1 MPQNITGKIENIMK
15 IIICTSTVLT
25 IFAGVVWA
33 TIDWRIDKKQ
43 APIVKELVFLN
54 CMFRVSL
61 TPEQQQEAESLY
73 RQVSKIGEK

>member
-1 MPQNITGKIENIMK
+1 
-15 IIICTSTVLT
+15 VLT